1 MAPQIIWAGSA
12 ARELR
17 KLEREVQKRILA
29 ETRRLSLEALP
40 PGSKKLS
47 GHPLHRVRVGDYRIV
62 YQYRAEDDAVVVL
75 KVAHRKDAYQRIPDL
90 K

>member
-12 ARELR
+12 SRELR
-17 KLEREVQKRILA
+17 KLEREVQTRILA

-47 GHPLHRVRVGDYRIV
+47 GHPLHRVRVGDFRIV
-62 YQYRAEDDAVVVL
+62 YQYQAENDAVVVL
-75 KVAHRKDAYQRIPDL
+75 KVAHRKDAYKRIPEL
-90 K
+90 R